1 MQRASPQFSL
11 SALGGGE
18 GRGEVG
24 EAPARNGGAT
34 HLTLPTASAAG
45 PHPLPPQA
53 GGEGDFSPTRR
64 QILLA
69 TVGAALASLA
79 ATASAT
85 EEAISEAIRDLVGEA
100 PLAPGKV
107 KLELPS
113 IVENGNT
120 VPLTVSVESP
130 MTEADHVESIHIF
143 NQKNPQPYVAAFHLG
158 PRAGK
163 ASVATRIRLAD
174 SQRLIA
180 IARLADGSFWSD
192 SADVIVTLAACTE
205 Q

>member
-1 MQRASPQFSL
+1 MQL
-11 SALGGGE
+11 L
-18 GRGEVG
+18 
-24 EAPARNGGAT
+24 
-34 HLTLPTASAAG
+34 L
-45 PHPLPPQA
+45 
-53 GGEGDFSPTRR
+53 TRR
-64 QILLA
+64 RILLA
-69 TVGAALASLA
+69 ASAIGLASFVPA
-79 ATASAT
+79 AGAT
-85 EEAISEAIRDLVGEA
+85 EEAMAGAIRDLTGEA

-143 NQKNPQPYVAAFHLG
+143 NQKNPQPYIAAFHLG

-174 SQRLIA
+174 SQKVIA

-192 SADVIVTLAACTE
+192 SVDVIVTLAACAE
-205 Q
+205 G